1 MTLSDA
7 ITDYVNFIT
16 HERRLAKSTTV
27 TQYASNLRQLLRWL
41 EANGYPAP
49 ALDAFNVQTLRRY
62 LYSISAEGRRP
73 RTIRGRFHPIIG
85 LGEFLVTNGILE
97 TNPAKALTMPKKDAA
112 RRTVVTEDEV
122 RALLSAA
129 ERLPNPRKIA
139 LTRAVLSA
147 LIFGGLRRAELLDLR
162 VSDVQLSE
170 KYLLIRNGK
179 NSKSRTVYIG
189 ETCLN
194 ALREWLTFR
203 TKGLPHDYLF
213 LADRSRRLSECGLKS
228 LFDAVKA
235 CAGMAERAHILPHS
249 IRHQFASRLL
259 AKGAD
264 VKSIQAALGH
274 AHLSTTAIYLHLN
287 ELQAKQIVDYAELTP
302 QEPEQGKE
310 KRLPQEEQGRSKLRR
325 RAL

>member
-1 MTLSDA
+1 MPQNL
-7 ITDYVNFIT
+7 FF
-16 HERRLAKSTTV
+16 HRLALDVFAVLPIPSRHI
-27 TQYASNLRQLLRWL
+27 LRQLLRWL
-41 EANGYPAP
+41 KTNGYPDP

-62 LYSISAEGRRP
+62 LYSVSAEGRRP

-85 LGEFLVTNGILE
+85 LGEFLVTNGVLE

-112 RRTVVTEDEV
+112 RRTVVTEEEV
-122 RALLSAA
+122 RALLDAA

-139 LTRAVLSA
+139 LTRAVLSV
-147 LIFGGLRRAELLDLR
+147 LIFAGLRRSEMLDLR
-162 VSDVQLSE
+162 VSDVHFSE
-170 KYLLIRNGK
+170 RCLLVRNGK
-179 NSKSRTVYIG
+179 GSKSRIAYIG
-189 ETCLN
+189 ETCLH

-203 TKGLPHDYLF
+203 TKGLAHDYLF

-235 CAGMAERAHILPHS
+235 CAGYAERAHIQPHS

-274 AHLSTTAIYLHLN
+274 AHLSTTAIYLHLS
-287 ELQAKQIVDYAELTP
+287 ELQAKQVVEYAELTP
-302 QEPEQGKE
+302 APQEPQQTKQDEQGKS
-310 KRLPQEEQGRSKLRR
+310 RLRR
-325 RAL
+325 RAI